1 MKNSPKGLSAE
12 ARRLWGSIT
21 AAYSIEDEAG
31 MLLLQTAMESFD
43 RMRQAQAVIKAEGI
57 TTKDRFGQA
66 RQHPAT
72 LVERDAKNMLMK
84 ALGALHLDLAPSDA
98 VGAPVARL

>member
-1 MKNSPKGLSAE
+1 MWA
-12 ARRLWGSIT
+12 SIT

-31 MLLLQTAMESFD
+31 LLLLQTAMESFD
-43 RMRQAQAVIKAEGI
+43 RMRQAQAVIAKEGI
-57 TTKDRFGQA
+57 TINDRFGQP

-72 LVERDAKNMLMK
+72 LVERDAKNQLMK
-84 ALGALHLDLAPSDA
+84 ALAALHLDLAPSDA